1 MVLLVREQDRMW
13 LSELLDEQWQ
23 QMVQREGRGPG
34 QQVLAEG
41 EEPPCPACGTAAP
54 LVQNCCSD
62 CGLRLA

>member
-1 MVLLVREQDRMW
+1 MLLLVREQDRMW

-23 QMVQREGRGPG
+23 QMVQLEGRGPD
-34 QQVLAEG
+34 QCAINDD

-54 LVQNCCSD
+54 LVQSCCSD